1 MLPIFCALTLS
12 DCGATDGT
20 PENTLSEGNLIV
32 GSVVITTAL
41 LKCQKLSG
49 LSLV

>member
-12 DCGATDGT
+12 DCGATNGT

-32 GSVVITTAL
+32 GSVITTAL

-49 LSLV
+49 LSRV